1 MRYLLQV
8 VSSQLVKDHSQE
20 VPFML
25 WMRAVEEFFVWDK
38 ECVKKGTDNLI
49 QRCQCMVVF
58 VTVELVQDYPVKGTW
73 LKGKKGLQKT
83 RPREG
88 KWKNKEEA
96 KGREG
101 VVARMKEAP
110 TRSLREGKE
119 GKEAKKQCCR
129 NGTGDKKY

>member
-1 MRYLLQV
+1 M
-8 VSSQLVKDHSQE
+8 
-20 VPFML
+20 
-25 WMRAVEEFFVWDK
+25 
-38 ECVKKGTDNLI
+38 
-49 QRCQCMVVF
+49 
-58 VTVELVQDYPVKGTW
+58 
-73 LKGKKGLQKT
+73 KGKKGLQKT

-129 NGTGDKKY
+129 NGTGDKKYETTVGGEEQKGVGSSRGKD